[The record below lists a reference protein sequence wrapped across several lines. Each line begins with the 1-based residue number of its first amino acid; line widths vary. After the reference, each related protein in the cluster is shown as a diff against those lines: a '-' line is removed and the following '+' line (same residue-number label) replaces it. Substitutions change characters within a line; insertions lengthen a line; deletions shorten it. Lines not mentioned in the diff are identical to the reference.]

1 MRESIEIGGVG
12 IKSGQ
17 QAVVELSIPDLYTH
31 TALTI
36 PVRVIHG
43 TKPGPVLFICAALH
57 GDEIIGVEIIRR
69 LLKLKA
75 MDRLKGTL
83 IAVPVVNV
91 YGFINQSRYLPD
103 RRDLNRSFPGS
114 ESGSMAARL
123 SHVFLKEIASKA
135 THGIDIHTGAIHR
148 ENLPQVRAYL
158 DDEETEKMAHA
169 FKAPVILNTTLMEG
183 SMRQALEKK
192 GISVI
197 VYEAGEAL
205 RFDEVAIRA
214 GVKGIV
220 SVMRALG
227 MLPKLKPPK
236 ADIQPLVASSSVWV
250 RAPQS
255 GILRTIVPLGAMVEE
270 NQILGIIADPFGEK
284 EEAVLATTPGMIIGR
299 TNIPLV
305 NEGEALFHIAHF
317 REAETVAGTLEIF
330 QQEMDPDTDK
340 RTPIEPPIV

>member
-1 MRESIEIGGVG
+1 
-12 IKSGQ
+12 
-17 QAVVELSIPDLYTH
+17 
-31 TALTI
+31 
-36 PVRVIHG
+36 
-43 TKPGPVLFICAALH
+43 
-57 GDEIIGVEIIRR
+57 
-69 LLKLKA
+69 
-75 MDRLKGTL
+75 
-83 IAVPVVNV
+83 
-91 YGFINQSRYLPD
+91 
-103 RRDLNRSFPGS
+103 
-114 ESGSMAARL
+114 
-123 SHVFLKEIASKA
+123 
-135 THGIDIHTGAIHR
+135 
-148 ENLPQVRAYL
+148 
-158 DDEETEKMAHA
+158 
-169 FKAPVILNTTLMEG
+169 
-183 SMRQALEKK
+183 MRQALEKK